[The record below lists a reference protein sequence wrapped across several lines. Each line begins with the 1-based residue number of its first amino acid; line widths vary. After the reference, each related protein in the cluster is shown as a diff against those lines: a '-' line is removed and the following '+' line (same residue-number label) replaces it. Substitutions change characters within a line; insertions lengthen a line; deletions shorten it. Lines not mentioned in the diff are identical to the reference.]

1 MGCLGRQ
8 IRLRKNFVLCGE
20 IGWMR
25 VILDFFFAVLR
36 GSPAQCEELTGMQVN
51 AVKENKI
58 KLHEYSTHNTS
69 GFFLSNS
76 LI

>member
-25 VILDFFFAVLR
+25 VILDFFL
-36 GSPAQCEELTGMQVN
+36 PAQCEELTGMQVN
-51 AVKENKI
+51 AVKEIKI

>member
-1 MGCLGRQ
+1 
-8 IRLRKNFVLCGE
+8 
-20 IGWMR
+20 MR
-25 VILDFFFAVLR
+25 VILDIFFAVLR

-51 AVKENKI
+51 AVKEIKI